1 MTALC
6 WTLGHA
12 QIVTTTLSWAPR
24 ARKAAANAIRGLMR
38 KITLALVVAALP
50 TWAAVAGEPVQ
61 RPAKPFGPPRPVSGN
76 PCAQYGAGYVK
87 VEGSSTCIKIG
98 GNVSVQAGGSAPR

>member
-1 MTALC
+1 
-6 WTLGHA
+6 
-12 QIVTTTLSWAPR
+12 
-24 ARKAAANAIRGLMR
+24 MR
-38 KITLALVVAALP
+38 KITLALVVAVLP
-50 TWAAVAGEPVQ
+50 TWAAVAAEAVQ